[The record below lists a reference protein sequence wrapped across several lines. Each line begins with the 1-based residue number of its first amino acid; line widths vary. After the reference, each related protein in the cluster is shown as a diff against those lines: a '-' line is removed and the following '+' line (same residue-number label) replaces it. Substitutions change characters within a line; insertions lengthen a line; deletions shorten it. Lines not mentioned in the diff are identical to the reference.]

1 MPIEEGEAKL
11 LRRSERVDETRVGD
25 RVVLYQRD
33 TGSGVVLNPTGSRI
47 WDSLTMPASAK
58 DLVER
63 LARENL
69 AIPRDRIAADVE
81 TYVNSLKEQ
90 KLIDEQT

>member
-58 DLVER
+58 DLVEQ